1 MSDATSDRVAR
12 AIAGA
17 TGPPM
22 HWLWVIVVLLVAL
35 GSVLAMAETSVSRM
49 TRVRALTLRDAGR
62 RNAEVLDRIEENPPR
77 T

>member
-1 MSDATSDRVAR
+1 
-12 AIAGA
+12 
-17 TGPPM
+17 M

-49 TRVRALTLRDAGR
+49 TRVQALTRDAGR